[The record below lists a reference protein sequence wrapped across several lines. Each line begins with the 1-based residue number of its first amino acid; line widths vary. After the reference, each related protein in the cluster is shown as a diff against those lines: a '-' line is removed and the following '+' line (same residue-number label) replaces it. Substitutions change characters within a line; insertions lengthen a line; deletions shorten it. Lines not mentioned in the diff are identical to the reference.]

1 MQAVTVA
8 IGPAGVTYFA
18 QQLVANRLVSTLAG
32 LRPPDKSFSLPDF
45 IAYGVGYTDSVSN
58 LKVNLSSGSLSGFHP
73 LYQSVAQ
80 QTGGKFLLSFGAPSF
95 TVNYNW
101 FESYHDY
108 ACFPSCYGSNCS
120 SSDPQNSF
128 GYGPVIGNLATTVT
142 LGFVFDSGS
151 DTYQMNVVGSTGVAT
166 NVTPNIP
173 GKSVLQEED
182 TGCFTSHVSDATAS
196 AMSTIDFA
204 TPISALFPPLWRSI
218 PASGQLTPDIRYDF
232 AVGDSGLTFPSD
244 NGIAIGVTGSVTY
257 KGQPYPGTPP
267 TGLPVPPV
275 PTDTNHLQVYV
286 SDYELNA
293 LHWAYFQA
301 GLLAVTVEAA
311 QLQDPDVL
319 KCKTYVPMI
328 PAFKPYSAFAM
339 QAKVVPKAA
348 PVAAFELVYQL
359 TDAVMNQLQQ
369 QLPSNVYQQ
378 LSGLQGNAY
387 AARAD
392 LESDLAAAGV
402 AQTYY
407 GTIETAAKS
416 MGMVVTQNLEF
427 TLTIENG
434 VTPQPNLV
442 FDLQRTDI
450 LQNLGLGQTAGG
462 AQTLQYSFR
471 RVSYAATFVSTTVP
485 NFDKQDFGGLIWPV
499 AGEPRYEDALAA
511 MGKTGVPIPIMAGFQ
526 FVFQKA
532 QLSIQQGYVSVLSQV
547 AFKGTS
553 LI

>member
-1 MQAVTVA
+1 
-8 IGPAGVTYFA
+8 
-18 QQLVANRLVSTLAG
+18 
-32 LRPPDKSFSLPDF
+32 
-45 IAYGVGYTDSVSN
+45 
-58 LKVNLSSGSLSGFHP
+58 
-73 LYQSVAQ
+73 
-80 QTGGKFLLSFGAPSF
+80 
-95 TVNYNW
+95 
-101 FESYHDY
+101 
-108 ACFPSCYGSNCS
+108 
-120 SSDPQNSF
+120 
-128 GYGPVIGNLATTVT
+128 
-142 LGFVFDSGS
+142 
-151 DTYQMNVVGSTGVAT
+151 
-166 NVTPNIP
+166 
-173 GKSVLQEED
+173 
-182 TGCFTSHVSDATAS
+182 
-196 AMSTIDFA
+196 
-204 TPISALFPPLWRSI
+204 
-218 PASGQLTPDIRYDF
+218 
-232 AVGDSGLTFPSD
+232 
-244 NGIAIGVTGSVTY
+244 
-257 KGQPYPGTPP
+257 
-267 TGLPVPPV
+267 
-275 PTDTNHLQVYV
+275 VYV